1 MTELQNNNDSNNP
14 IYWRQRIYFY
24 LTFKVDLKG
33 EYMFN
38 WLLSHFTI
46 FIGFCFIFIPAQS
59 HGYKRSKYFYQ
70 ILLTPLMDVNVDI
83 VIFPSWPSISRSIVL
98 TDIARLMS
106 MSLILNKKIW
116 NGHFWQNR
124 LYNSE
129 YAWWTLKYHKDLV
142 RSDRKGHIRFDICD
156 RRSPSECI
164 HGLIL
169 RQRNFMLEK
178 RFLAIATNNSL
189 QNMLFSFW
197 VFFLSKIRNLPKKKK
212 NGTPSKANLSIKI

>member
-1 MTELQNNNDSNNP
+1 MPSLAQYLVVLFQYTEKGNDSLWNILHNILLSYFNTGNDSFMTELQNNNDSNNP

-106 MSLILNKKIW
+106 MSLILNKKY
-116 NGHFWQNR
+116 GMV
-124 LYNSE
+124 
-129 YAWWTLKYHKDLV
+129 T
-142 RSDRKGHIRFDICD
+142 FDKTVSIIA
-156 RRSPSECI
+156 S
-164 HGLIL
+164 
-169 RQRNFMLEK
+169 MLDE
-178 RFLAIATNNSL
+178 
-189 QNMLFSFW
+189 
-197 VFFLSKIRNLPKKKK
+197 P
-212 NGTPSKANLSIKI
+212 